1 MVKQYCLLS
10 LHVKLNCVIVV
21 YMIKKL
27 KVKHFYFT
35 TVTVKLEA
43 CMLAVDLSV
52 LPPAKLVPT
61 YTAR

>member
-1 MVKQYCLLS
+1 MTHRLT
-10 LHVKLNCVIVV
+10 VIAFRPDVE
-21 YMIKKL
+21 K

-35 TVTVKLEA
+35 TVTAKLEV

-61 YTAR
+61 STAR